1 MSLRSV
7 NLNLSLIM
15 IPSIPVLFLIPPSK
29 QSVFRSRLP
38 IFIPHLALKI
48 SRIPHSA
55 SILSPIPHPG
65 KPMLDSHCF
74 ECLFASLVPLLCL
87 LEVACTCDYILFYVS
102 LWWKSCKMVPW
113 TWFVKLCVWLE
124 LDMIMSNSL
133 LNSSCKAK
141 RLEQRNFFFQLR

>member
-1 MSLRSV
+1 MQRKLDVPRSNLSLSIPTYSGAFIKPVSNANWYSLMSLRSV

-15 IPSIPVLFLIPPSK
+15 IPSIPVLSLILPSK
-29 QSVFRSRLP
+29 RSVFRSRLP

-55 SILSPIPHPG
+55 SILSPIPHPA

-87 LEVACTCDYILFYVS
+87 LEVAFTCNYILF
-102 LWWKSCKMVPW
+102 
-113 TWFVKLCVWLE
+113 
-124 LDMIMSNSL
+124 
-133 LNSSCKAK
+133 
-141 RLEQRNFFFQLR
+141 